1 MASKI
6 TTEIGGVRINTKA
19 SKRPQPMQEKPV
31 TWSKLNLKGS
41 WKCKLPRFL
50 GREVDMSNQAVSQ

>member
-1 MASKI
+1 
-6 TTEIGGVRINTKA
+6 
-19 SKRPQPMQEKPV
+19 MQEKPV

-41 WKCKLPRFL
+41 WKYKLPRFL